1 MKTNW
6 NVICCLC
13 LFAGCFCCSQYSFSQ
28 SKLSSKALH
37 NIAADKVLLKAF
49 ESGDV
54 SKLDQIIEPGF
65 VNHQAAGD
73 IHGLDSLKIGINR
86 FHTMMGTVNLEL
98 VRQWADDEFVNDWIR
113 FSSPNSKMVI
123 EGMEVTRYVDGRAV
137 EHFFFPNGQARRP

>member
-6 NVICCLC
+6 NVICGLC
-13 LFAGCFCCSQYSFSQ
+13 LFAGCFCCSQYGFSQ
-28 SKLSSKALH
+28 SNLSSKALQ

-54 SKLDQIIEPGF
+54 GKLDQIIAPGF

-86 FHTMMGTVNLEL
+86 FHTMM
-98 VRQWADDEFVNDWIR
+98 VRL
-113 FSSPNSKMVI
+113 
-123 EGMEVTRYVDGRAV
+123 T
-137 EHFFFPNGQARRP
+137 